1 LPVALPAFE
10 RGSSN
15 MRRKRLCLATAL
27 GLLVLAPASAGAKTL
42 IGSGSSVAQ
51 PYLQALFA
59 GYHRVNPRIQFL
71 YTADGGNAGVKD
83 VQAGRSQFAAQSRPP
98 LPSDGGTTYI
108 KLFLD
113 GLCIYV
119 NPQNKLTNISIP
131 ELSDI
136 FTGVRTSWSQIPGS
150 ALNTTIDA
158 VGRDS
163 TAGTFT
169 FFTAA
174 VLNGQTQGSNVN
186 TLASD
191 GLVAN
196 AVKQDPSAIGYAGLA
211 RSKDPGLKK
220 VSLTGVACAPQFIKT
235 LKYPLSRFL
244 WLVLPTASPDPDV
257 QKFADWVRT
266 SVPAG
271 EIITKG
277 GAVPASNK
285 TRKSHKKR

>member
-1 LPVALPAFE
+1 
-10 RGSSN
+10 
-15 MRRKRLCLATAL
+15 MRSKRFGLATAL
-27 GLLVLAPASAGAKTL
+27 GLLLLVPASAGAKTL

-98 LPSDGGTTYI
+98 LPSDAGTTYI

-113 GLCIYV
+113 GLCVYV

-136 FTGVRTSWSQIPGS
+136 FTGVRTSWSQVPGS

-220 VSLTGVACAPQFIKT
+220 VSLAGVACAPQFIKT

-244 WLVLPTASPDPDV
+244 WLVLPTASPDLDV

-266 SVPAG
+266 SIPAG

-277 GAVPASNK
+277 GAVPAFNK

>member
-1 LPVALPAFE
+1 
-10 RGSSN
+10 
-15 MRRKRLCLATAL
+15 MRWKRFGLATAL
-27 GLLVLAPASAGAKTL
+27 GLLLLVPASAGAQTL

-98 LPSDGGTTYI
+98 LPSDAGTTYI

-113 GLCIYV
+113 GLCVYV

-136 FTGVRTSWSQIPGS
+136 FTGVRTSWSQVPGS

-220 VSLTGVACAPQFIKT
+220 VSLAGVACAPQFIKT

-244 WLVLPTASPDPDV
+244 WLVLPTASPDLDV

-266 SVPAG
+266 SIPAG

-277 GAVPASNK
+277 GAVPAFNK

>member
-1 LPVALPAFE
+1 
-10 RGSSN
+10 
-15 MRRKRLCLATAL
+15 MRRKRLGLATAL
-27 GLLVLAPASAGAKTL
+27 GLLLVTPASAGAKTL

-98 LPSDGGTTYI
+98 LPSDAGTTYI

-119 NPQNKLTNISIP
+119 NPQNKLTNISIA

-136 FTGVRTSWSQIPGS
+136 FTGVRTSWSQVPGS

-196 AVKQDPSAIGYAGLA
+196 AIKQDPSAIGYAGLA
-211 RSKDPGLKK
+211 RSKDPGVKK
-220 VSLTGVACAPQFIKT
+220 VSLAGVACAPPFIKT

-244 WLVLPTASPDPDV
+244 WLVLPTASPDLDV

-266 SVPAG
+266 SVSAG
-271 EIITKG
+271 EIITRG
-277 GAVPASNK
+277 GAVPAFNK
-285 TRKSHKKR
+285 TPKRHKKR

>member
-1 LPVALPAFE
+1 
-10 RGSSN
+10 
-15 MRRKRLCLATAL
+15 MRRKRLGLATAL
-27 GLLVLAPASAGAKTL
+27 GLLLVTPASAGAKTL

-98 LPSDGGTTYI
+98 LPSDAGTTYI

-113 GLCIYV
+113 GLCVYV
-119 NPQNKLTNISIP
+119 NPQNKLTNISIA

-136 FTGVRTSWSQIPGS
+136 FTGVRTSWSQVPGS
-150 ALNTTIDA
+150 ALSTTIDA

-163 TAGTFT
+163 TAGSFT

-196 AVKQDPSAIGYAGLA
+196 AIKQDPSAIGYAGLA
-211 RSKDPGLKK
+211 RSKDPGLRK
-220 VSLTGVACAPQFIKT
+220 VSLAGVACAPPFIKT

-244 WLVLPTASPDPDV
+244 WLVLPTASPDLDV

-266 SVPAG
+266 SVSAG
-271 EIITKG
+271 EIITRG
-277 GAVPASNK
+277 GAVPAFNK

>member
-1 LPVALPAFE
+1 
-10 RGSSN
+10 
-15 MRRKRLCLATAL
+15 MRWKRLGLATAL
-27 GLLVLAPASAGAKTL
+27 GLLFVTPASAGAKTL

-98 LPSDGGTTYI
+98 LPSDAGTTYI

-113 GLCIYV
+113 GLCVYV
-119 NPQNKLTNISIP
+119 NPQNKLTNISIA

-136 FTGVRTSWSQIPGS
+136 FTSVRTSWSQVPGS

-163 TAGTFT
+163 TAGSFT

-196 AVKQDPSAIGYAGLA
+196 AIKQDPNAIGYAGLA
-211 RSKDPGLKK
+211 RSKDPGLKR
-220 VSLTGVACAPQFIKT
+220 VSLAGVACVPQFIKT

-244 WLVLPTASPDPDV
+244 WLVLPTAGADLDV

-266 SVPAG
+266 SVKAG

-277 GAVPASNK
+277 GAVPAFNK
-285 TRKSHKKR
+285 KAHKKRR